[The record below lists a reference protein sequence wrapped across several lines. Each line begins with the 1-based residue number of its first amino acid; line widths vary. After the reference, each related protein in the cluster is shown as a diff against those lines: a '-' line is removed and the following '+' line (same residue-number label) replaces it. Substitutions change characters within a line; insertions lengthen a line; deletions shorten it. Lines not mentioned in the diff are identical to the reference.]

1 MPDSNTKKRIQQ
13 RTNAVKNKK
22 KNKIVQV
29 QDIMLSKLINGEPQ
43 LFAADRSFLETAM
56 KTIKLKEEVLR
67 NNGNKGS
74 NNGRIA
80 VSSGSGGGCGRRKGN
95 AGKYTINTILDTLF
109 DRLGIDRSRND
120 PLDDEVNTNENEES
134 QVHLAEIN
142 ALMKL
147 NWDQV
152 GDGGGSG
159 GGGNGTRSAPQGPP
173 VTVEKKTKN
182 NENEN
187 EI

>member
-1 MPDSNTKKRIQQ
+1 M
-13 RTNAVKNKK
+13 
-22 KNKIVQV
+22 
-29 QDIMLSKLINGEPQ
+29 
-43 LFAADRSFLETAM
+43 
-56 KTIKLKEEVLR
+56 
-67 NNGNKGS
+67 
-74 NNGRIA
+74 
-80 VSSGSGGGCGRRKGN
+80 
-95 AGKYTINTILDTLF
+95 
-109 DRLGIDRSRND
+109 GIDRSRND